1 MLLNRFQVTTKKG
14 RNTIKKKRVR
24 KRQKEQKHKSSRRN
38 EKHADAML
46 EINSSVSTATGS
58 EDRGKRQ
65 RLSDKTGKR
74 NRYMLLNANVNLRQ
88 DKTIGLRVKGW

>member
-1 MLLNRFQVTTKKG
+1 
-14 RNTIKKKRVR
+14 
-24 KRQKEQKHKSSRRN
+24 
-38 EKHADAML
+38 ML

-58 EDRGKRQ
+58 EDRLNPRGKRQ
-65 RLSDKTGKR
+65 RPSDKTGKR